1 MSSDEMPTAS
11 GGKKANIRSA
21 GKYQEEQYNVNRDRG
36 GMSAN
41 NIARGFFFFLSIR
54 TPGQKINIKYSST
67 PGTFCEHAT
76 DKMFTACV
84 TRTN

>member
-1 MSSDEMPTAS
+1 MSNDEMPTAS

-41 NIARGFFFFLSIR
+41 NIARCFFFFLY
-54 TPGQKINIKYSST
+54 TNPWPKDKYKI
-67 PGTFCEHAT
+67 FLHA
-76 DKMFTACV
+76 
-84 TRTN
+84 RYIL